1 MAKEDRTLKAQYEQ
15 ILGGPLA
22 DFDIVC
28 FRFSTMRQLHQFN
41 WITLMQHLRGRL
53 YDANE
58 TLVTATIVFDKGSQ
72 NLSKARK
79 IAAEEMEATEITP
92 ILK

>member
-1 MAKEDRTLKAQYEQ
+1 MAREDRTLKAQYEQ
-15 ILGGPLA
+15 ILGGPLTG
-22 DFDIVC
+22 FDIVC
-28 FRFSTMRQLHQFN
+28 FRFRTMIQLHQFN
-41 WITLMQHLRGRL
+41 WITLMHHLRGRL

-72 NLSKARK
+72 NLPKVRA
-79 IAAEEMEATEITP
+79 IATEEMEATEITP

>member
-1 MAKEDRTLKAQYEQ
+1 MANKEKQLKAQYEK
-15 ILGGPLA
+15 ILGKPLPH
-22 DFDIVC
+22 FETIC
-28 FRFSTMRQLHQFN
+28 FRFRSISMLHQFN
-41 WITLMQHLRGRL
+41 WITLMHHLRGRL

-72 NLSKARK
+72 NLPKARR
-79 IAAEEMEATEITP
+79 IATEEMEATEITP